1 MSELPFCREPATV
14 DVVFAPDLVPFAD
27 LTEKVVV
34 AIDILRA
41 TSTITTALANGATS
55 VTPVLTPAEALS
67 TAKRQANT
75 LCCGEREGRKVDG
88 FSLGNSPRE
97 FTPENVANKHLVATT
112 TNGTRTIREC
122 LAAKHLLLGSFLNRW
137 AVVEFIQDAK
147 SDVVFVCACRIGQF
161 CTEDSVFAGA
171 CLSLLSGW
179 QQSDAAKT
187 ALLLYQHHQAD
198 LLAMLKQCDH
208 GRYLESIDL
217 AEDLDFCA
225 QVDLYPIVPQMI
237 DSRIQQKTIDT

>member
-1 MSELPFCREPATV
+1 MSDLPFCREPATV

-55 VTPVLTPAEALS
+55 VTPVLPPAEAFA
-67 TAKRQANT
+67 TAKWQANT
-75 LCCGEREGRKVDG
+75 LCCGERKGRKVDG

-97 FTPENVANKHLVATT
+97 FTPENVANKHLVTTT

-122 LAAKHLLLGSFLNRW
+122 FAAKHLLLGSFLNRW
-137 AVVEFIQDAK
+137 AIVEFIQDAK
-147 SDVVFVCACRIGQF
+147 SDVVFVCAGRVGQF

-171 CLSLLSGW
+171 CLSLLPSW
-179 QQSDAAKT
+179 QLSDAAQT

-208 GRYLESIDL
+208 GRYLESIAL
-217 AEDLDFCA
+217 SEDLDFCA
-225 QVDLYPIVPQMI
+225 QVDLYPIVPRMIEGRIRHKSI
-237 DSRIQQKTIDT
+237 DS